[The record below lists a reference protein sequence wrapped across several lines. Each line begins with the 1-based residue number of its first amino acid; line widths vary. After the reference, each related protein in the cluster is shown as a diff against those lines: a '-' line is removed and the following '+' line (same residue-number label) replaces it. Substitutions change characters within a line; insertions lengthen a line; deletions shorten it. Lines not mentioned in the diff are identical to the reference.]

1 MSNIYLIVPFYNEG
15 NILIKVIKELQK
27 YFTNIICIDDG
38 SDKKFKIKKKLGI
51 HLIQHPI
58 NLGQGAALQTGITF
72 ALEKKAKII
81 VTYDADGQH
90 SCKDVLGMIKLL
102 KKNKLDIVQGSRFLK
117 KNSKIP
123 FVRKLILKI
132 AIIISNFFDNTEFTD
147 THNGLRVFNE
157 KFERK
162 IKIKNS
168 RMSHPHDINKLIS
181 KHKFKT
187 MEYPT
192 KIKYTKYSLSKGQ
205 KNINS
210 INILFDIL
218 VSQIIKN

>member
-90 SCKDVLGMIKLL
+90 SCKDVLAMIK
-102 KKNKLDIVQGSRFLK
+102 
-117 KNSKIP
+117 
-123 FVRKLILKI
+123 
-132 AIIISNFFDNTEFTD
+132 
-147 THNGLRVFNE
+147 
-157 KFERK
+157 
-162 IKIKNS
+162 
-168 RMSHPHDINKLIS
+168 
-181 KHKFKT
+181 
-187 MEYPT
+187 
-192 KIKYTKYSLSKGQ
+192 
-205 KNINS
+205 
-210 INILFDIL
+210 
-218 VSQIIKN
+218 